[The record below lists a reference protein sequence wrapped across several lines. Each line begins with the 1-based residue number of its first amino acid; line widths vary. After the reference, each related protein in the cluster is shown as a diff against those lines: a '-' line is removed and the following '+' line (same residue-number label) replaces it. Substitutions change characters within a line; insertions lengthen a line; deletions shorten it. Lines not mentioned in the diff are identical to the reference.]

1 MKSIRRSLILYF
13 LLLLGIALSLVCG
26 LMYEITVQTLE
37 AKQLTAEQL
46 RNERFEEQW
55 RLEQH
60 QRDVEILTQARTLAG
75 LIESQVQWQKL
86 RILSYTPLGVLTAGL
101 SPYGYVQMPIWL
113 GESYRSGIST
123 RIHRLLATEL
133 QFNEDILPRPAT
145 DIPHDEFFQ
154 VTTEWGNIWR
164 SRALGTQSMPKQLP
178 AFEKGSGLDWKFDD
192 VTLDSGVKVRR
203 VVLKAPLAR
212 YRYKWPQMPGPPRD
226 FRRSSSPPSTLTVP
240 AITRGDPND
249 RVTESVLPN
258 IFIQCAWEIIP
269 FEQRKLELMAER
281 DEDLVAIHAETETTL
296 SKLRNRLW
304 WISIVTFATV
314 VFGGTLLIRTGLLPL
329 RRISMAVSQVSA
341 KDFHLPIEGVAI
353 PIELMPIVDRLSQT
367 LKMLENAFERE
378 KQSVADISHELRTP
392 LASLLVTLDVSLR
405 KPRTADQYRETLQD
419 CRVIS
424 KQMSHLV
431 ERIMTLACLDA
442 NTVQLSDETVDIGEM
457 VDACATMMRP
467 IAEANGITLYVE
479 RDLTLETRTDPDKL
493 REILVN
499 LIHNA
504 VEYNTPG
511 GKVELISRSSV
522 DGITMEV
529 RDNGIGIPL
538 ELQEKIFER
547 FYRQDAS
554 RHATGIHAGLGLA
567 IVKEYVS
574 RLGGSIAVESAVGVG
589 STFRIRLPSP
599 ESRMNPHGGNLS
611 CA

>member
-1 MKSIRRSLILYF
+1 
-13 LLLLGIALSLVCG
+13 
-26 LMYEITVQTLE
+26 
-37 AKQLTAEQL
+37 
-46 RNERFEEQW
+46 
-55 RLEQH
+55 
-60 QRDVEILTQARTLAG
+60 
-75 LIESQVQWQKL
+75 
-86 RILSYTPLGVLTAGL
+86 
-101 SPYGYVQMPIWL
+101 
-113 GESYRSGIST
+113 
-123 RIHRLLATEL
+123 
-133 QFNEDILPRPAT
+133 
-145 DIPHDEFFQ
+145 
-154 VTTEWGNIWR
+154 
-164 SRALGTQSMPKQLP
+164 
-178 AFEKGSGLDWKFDD
+178 
-192 VTLDSGVKVRR
+192 
-203 VVLKAPLAR
+203 
-212 YRYKWPQMPGPPRD
+212 
-226 FRRSSSPPSTLTVP
+226 
-240 AITRGDPND
+240 
-249 RVTESVLPN
+249 
-258 IFIQCAWEIIP
+258 
-269 FEQRKLELMAER
+269 
-281 DEDLVAIHAETETTL
+281 
-296 SKLRNRLW
+296 
-304 WISIVTFATV
+304 
-314 VFGGTLLIRTGLLPL
+314 
-329 RRISMAVSQVSA
+329 MAVSQVSA
-341 KDFHLPIEGVAI
+341 KDYHLPIEGVAI

-529 RDNGIGIPL
+529 RDNGIGIPI